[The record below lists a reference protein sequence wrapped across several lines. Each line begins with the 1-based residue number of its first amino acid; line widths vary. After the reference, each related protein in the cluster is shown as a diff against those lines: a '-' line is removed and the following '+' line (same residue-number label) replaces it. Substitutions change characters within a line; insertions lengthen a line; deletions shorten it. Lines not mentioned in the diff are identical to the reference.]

1 MENQSPRRRRRTMR
15 YENEASPQP
24 SGRRMPAY
32 TQEERNYEEEYR
44 YASYPQQTE
53 NEESFWKRFGVG
65 RWLIAI
71 LVVALVL
78 ALIWFLSRNGNLFTQ
93 QQKLNAPKDWATTT
107 ETATP
112 TATLAPTATP
122 TAQPTEIPTEAPTE
136 VPTEEPTEAPTEESA
151 EAPTE
156 VPTEVPTM
164 EPTVVPTEEPAGEF
178 VVVVTETREVTFTP
192 TEEMVFFR
200 VIDGKNTTEVTLVKS
215 RYAGGWMEDFD
226 AWYRAEQLAL
236 VKEVPEA
243 FGQGIPEEVWSARI
257 DLWLEAACADP
268 WTLTWFRFQMGLE
281 DFKDM
286 DEANSYAR
294 FLIKIEPEDYDEIA
308 NATLN
313 HYYESIDGGSA
324 KISPNWGLEVMMRWL
339 DAEHTLPELF
349 ARKFGDINHKP
360 DTLMT
365 FYDRNGKNFV
375 SYKKAFEVACKN
387 ARVVSGEFRNEAYV
401 NFDEG
406 GTWKWKQGAKPG
418 QTPTP
423 TPGQTPT
430 PTPEPTPEPTPT
442 PTSEPTPTPKPTP
455 TPTPVPTPTPTPK
468 PTPTP
473 TPKPTPTPT
482 PKPTPTPRPTK
493 DPEQRPTVTDAPVGG
508 GETNPQNS
516 ADPHTQEHTEST
528 PAPPNPPTP
537 APTAVPTAV
546 PTAEV
551 RPTEVCEVPVA
562 TPIREDTQDPP
573 AGDDD
578 HNVPETETE
587 GEADDSFDP
596 DAI

>member
-15 YENEASPQP
+15 YDDATPVTPRRAPVYHVPDEETPEYEPYGHYPQP
-24 SGRRMPAY
+24 EP
-32 TQEERNYEEEYR
+32 
-44 YASYPQQTE
+44 E
-53 NEESFWKRFGVG
+53 NEESFGKRFGWWK
-65 RWLIAI
+65 WLIAI

-78 ALIWFLSRNGNLFTQ
+78 ALIWFLSRNGNLFAQ
-93 QQKLNAPKDWATTT
+93 QQKLNAPKDWATAT

-156 VPTEVPTM
+156 VPTM
-164 EPTVVPTEEPAGEF
+164 EPIVVPTEEPAGEF
-178 VVVVTETREVTFTP
+178 VVVVADTREVTFTP

-313 HYYESIDGGSA
+313 HYYDNIDGGSA

-349 ARKFGDINHKP
+349 ARKFGDTNHKP

-375 SYKKAFEVACKN
+375 SYKKAFEMACKN

-423 TPGQTPT
+423 TPK
-430 PTPEPTPEPTPT
+430 PTPEPTPT

-455 TPTPVPTPTPTPK
+455 TPTPVPTSTPTPK

-482 PKPTPTPRPTK
+482 PKPTPTPTPPPTPTPRPTK
-493 DPEQRPTVTDAPVGG
+493 DPGQRPTESDAPIGG
-508 GETNPQNS
+508 GPTNPENS
-516 ADPHTQEHTEST
+516 EDPHTTDHVEST
-528 PAPPNPPTP
+528 PAPPVTPTP
-537 APTAVPTAV
+537 KPTEAPTAV

-551 RPTEVCEVPVA
+551 RPTEVCQVPAA
-562 TPIREDTQDPP
+562 TPIREDLNPPP
-573 AGDDD
+573 AGDDN

-596 DAI
+596 DSI

>member
-15 YENEASPQP
+15 YDDATPVTPRRAPVYHVPDEETPEYEPYGHYPQP
-24 SGRRMPAY
+24 EP
-32 TQEERNYEEEYR
+32 
-44 YASYPQQTE
+44 E
-53 NEESFWKRFGVG
+53 NEESFSKRFGWWK
-65 RWLIAI
+65 WLIAI

-78 ALIWFLSRNGNLFTQ
+78 ALIWFLSRNGNLFAQ
-93 QQKLNAPKDWATTT
+93 QQKLNAPKDWATAT

-136 VPTEEPTEAPTEESA
+136 VPT
-151 EAPTE
+151 
-156 VPTEVPTM
+156 M
-164 EPTVVPTEEPAGEF
+164 EPIVVPTEEPAGEF
-178 VVVVTETREVTFTP
+178 VVVVADTREVTFTP

-313 HYYESIDGGSA
+313 HYYDNIDGGSA
-324 KISPNWGLEVMMRWL
+324 KISPNWELEVMMRWL

-349 ARKFGDINHKP
+349 ARKFGDTNHKP

-423 TPGQTPT
+423 TPK
-430 PTPEPTPEPTPT
+430 PTPEPTPT

-455 TPTPVPTPTPTPK
+455 TPTPVPTSTPTPK

-482 PKPTPTPRPTK
+482 PKPTPTPTPPPTPTPRPTK
-493 DPEQRPTVTDAPVGG
+493 DPGQRPTESDAPIGG
-508 GETNPQNS
+508 GPTNPENS
-516 ADPHTQEHTEST
+516 EDPHTTDHVEST
-528 PAPPNPPTP
+528 PAPPVTPTP
-537 APTAVPTAV
+537 KPTEAPTAV

-551 RPTEVCEVPVA
+551 RPTEVCQVPAA
-562 TPIREDTQDPP
+562 TPIREDLNPPP
-573 AGDDD
+573 AGDDN

-596 DAI
+596 DSI

>member
-15 YENEASPQP
+15 YDDATPVTPRRAPVYHVPDEETPEYEPYGHYPQP
-24 SGRRMPAY
+24 EP
-32 TQEERNYEEEYR
+32 
-44 YASYPQQTE
+44 E
-53 NEESFWKRFGVG
+53 NEESFGKRFGWWK
-65 RWLIAI
+65 WLIAI

-78 ALIWFLSRNGNLFTQ
+78 ALIWFLSRNGNLFAQ
-93 QQKLNAPKDWATTT
+93 QQKLNAPKDWATAT

-136 VPTEEPTEAPTEESA
+136 IPTEEPTEAPTEESA

-156 VPTEVPTM
+156 VPTM
-164 EPTVVPTEEPAGEF
+164 EPIVVPTEEPAGEF
-178 VVVVTETREVTFTP
+178 VVVVADTREVTFTP

-313 HYYESIDGGSA
+313 HYYDNIDGGSA

-349 ARKFGDINHKP
+349 ARKFGDTNHKP

-423 TPGQTPT
+423 TPK
-430 PTPEPTPEPTPT
+430 PTPEPTPT

-455 TPTPVPTPTPTPK
+455 TPTPVPTSTPTPKPTPTPTPK

-493 DPEQRPTVTDAPVGG
+493 DPGQRPTESDAPIGG
-508 GETNPQNS
+508 GPTNPENS
-516 ADPHTQEHTEST
+516 EDPHTTDHVEST
-528 PAPPNPPTP
+528 PAPPVTPTP
-537 APTAVPTAV
+537 KPTEAPTAV

-551 RPTEVCEVPVA
+551 RPTEVCQVPAA
-562 TPIREDTQDPP
+562 TPIREDLNPPP
-573 AGDDD
+573 AGDDN